1 MTPQLGRVSAGIL
14 GQVGGSAAAGHG
26 GVALTDPTLSSY

>member
-14 GQVGGSAAAGHG
+14 GQVGGSAAGHG